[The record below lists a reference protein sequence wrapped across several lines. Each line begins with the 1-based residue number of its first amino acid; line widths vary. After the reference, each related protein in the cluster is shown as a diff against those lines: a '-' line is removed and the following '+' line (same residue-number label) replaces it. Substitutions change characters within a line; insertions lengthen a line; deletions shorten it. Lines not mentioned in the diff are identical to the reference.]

1 MSVRIVKTHPGV
13 VPGDAELDLIRRGVS
28 QWGRCTLLAPSLAER
43 DQVRRSLARAG
54 VGVCID
60 ATVVPAWI
68 ESLWEL
74 LGDGSH
80 LCSGVQRQLV
90 MAELVRTSAPEDLA
104 PLRANPGTVRLLAAM
119 ARDLLPYAGASAASG
134 ASDGAAA
141 SVLACLRRYADAL
154 ADRGLTEPS
163 CAAATLAEALAAS
176 PVACARF
183 VVLRGITTLPAY
195 LMRLLASVAAAGEA
209 VVLLAGEQAAWS
221 DELAAAFANLGCDV
235 AIEECID
242 GHPTAPC
249 ATPTFL
255 EVFGPHA
262 RSRAY
267 ADAIARAGADGA
279 RSAAVASAHA
289 SELADALAPYLAARG
304 IPFELTRFVRFGQT
318 AFGRQLRALSD
329 LVARMR
335 ADEEQTGSALEW
347 WPAPELTDWL
357 YSPLSGA
364 DALLARSFD
373 KKVRATRSLGVQGV
387 LRELQSVQSRTAAAR
402 RKLAD
407 GHPFARVPA
416 VCADV
421 VRFLWQDRPVSA
433 IKAMLEVLEVLP
445 AASLGSVA
453 GTCRVTCE
461 RAMARRALEVV
472 ADEARALGVS
482 QASAVESLDGLC
494 VVSRERASASPAVEN
509 PAIEVSFMTLADAA
523 ALPGGSVDFML
534 VADVDVASYPLSHDE
549 GARASLADLLGAPT
563 LSLEPIARVRDLMG
577 RARAAAR
584 SCTLARVT
592 HDRQAKDRYPAA
604 IWTELL
610 AALGE
615 GASIVREGE
624 QDVAGDFD
632 PVGAGSWAT
641 ERIACLPPQQLDEA
655 AARYMVL
662 MRRTD
667 KGALEPRQFSAS
679 QIEMY
684 SSCPLCWFMSSRV
697 RPAVIDAGFTNMEKG
712 NFVHDVMD
720 RFHERLVSG
729 GARRVTPE
737 NLASSLDL
745 LDEVFAEVRAEH
757 ARGKT
762 ASSAPLVALGAGEE
776 RQIDDI
782 LPQLRKVVRYE
793 AGALAPFAPAYLEY
807 SFNGLGV
814 TYAGYPL
821 GGRIDR
827 VDVDAAGRAVVIDY
841 KHRSDV
847 TPFKLADPTVPNK
860 KTGEVVADDP
870 RWLPEHTQTLIYAQA
885 LRRSLGLDVR
895 GALYFATKGKVAMR
909 GAVADELAE
918 VEPDDGRVPGL
929 RDGFPGERAGGTMGF
944 TELLDRV
951 EGSIAMRLA
960 DLASGKVAASAEQ
973 RPSCV
978 HNHPIGF
985 ERRDA

>member
-1 MSVRIVKTHPGV
+1 
-13 VPGDAELDLIRRGVS
+13 
-28 QWGRCTLLAPSLAER
+28 
-43 DQVRRSLARAG
+43 
-54 VGVCID
+54 
-60 ATVVPAWI
+60 
-68 ESLWEL
+68 
-74 LGDGSH
+74 
-80 LCSGVQRQLV
+80 
-90 MAELVRTSAPEDLA
+90 
-104 PLRANPGTVRLLAAM
+104 
-119 ARDLLPYAGASAASG
+119 
-134 ASDGAAA
+134 
-141 SVLACLRRYADAL
+141 
-154 ADRGLTEPS
+154 
-163 CAAATLAEALAAS
+163 
-176 PVACARF
+176 
-183 VVLRGITTLPAY
+183 
-195 LMRLLASVAAAGEA
+195 
-209 VVLLAGEQAAWS
+209 
-221 DELAAAFANLGCDV
+221 
-235 AIEECID
+235 
-242 GHPTAPC
+242 
-249 ATPTFL
+249 
-255 EVFGPHA
+255 
-262 RSRAY
+262 
-267 ADAIARAGADGA
+267 
-279 RSAAVASAHA
+279 
-289 SELADALAPYLAARG
+289 
-304 IPFELTRFVRFGQT
+304 
-318 AFGRQLRALSD
+318 
-329 LVARMR
+329 
-335 ADEEQTGSALEW
+335 
-347 WPAPELTDWL
+347 
-357 YSPLSGA
+357 
-364 DALLARSFD
+364 
-373 KKVRATRSLGVQGV
+373 
-387 LRELQSVQSRTAAAR
+387 
-402 RKLAD
+402 
-407 GHPFARVPA
+407 
-416 VCADV
+416 
-421 VRFLWQDRPVSA
+421 
-433 IKAMLEVLEVLP
+433 
-445 AASLGSVA
+445 
-453 GTCRVTCE
+453 
-461 RAMARRALEVV
+461 
-472 ADEARALGVS
+472 
-482 QASAVESLDGLC
+482 
-494 VVSRERASASPAVEN
+494 
-509 PAIEVSFMTLADAA
+509 MTLADAA
-523 ALPGGSVDFML
+523 ALPCASVDFML
-534 VADVDVASYPLSHDE
+534 LADVDVANYPLSHDE

-563 LSLEPIARVRDLMG
+563 LALEPIARVRDLVG
-577 RARAAAR
+577 SARAAAR
-584 SCTLARVT
+584 SCALARVT
-592 HDRQAKDRYPAA
+592 HDWQAKDRYPAA
-604 IWTELL
+604 IWTELV

-615 GASIVREGE
+615 GASIAREGE

-632 PVGAGSWAT
+632 PAGTGSWSA

-662 MRRTD
+662 MRRTEE
-667 KGALEPRQFSAS
+667 GALEPRQFSAS

-697 RPAVIDAGFTNMEKG
+697 RPAVIDAGFSNMEKG

-720 RFHERLVSG
+720 RFHERIASD

-737 NLASSLDL
+737 NLAASLDL

-847 TPFKLADPTVPNK
+847 TPFKLTDPTVPDK
-860 KTGEVVADDP
+860 KTGEVAADDP

-960 DLASGKVAASAEQ
+960 DLAAGKVAASPEQ